1 MHQIYPDQG
10 LLYLLDQMAKGSGT
24 GLYWQLYSTNTIP
37 TLADL
42 LAAYMPFPAA
52 WSRIQVADAAFTLKQ
67 VAANVGSIQAPNI
80 VFVNTTVSPQTVYG
94 YVIIDDSLTK
104 LVASAR
110 FDTAPIVIPI
120 GGNQTVTPILGDYS
134 QFSS

>member
-10 LLYLLDQMAKGSGT
+10 LVYMLDQIAKGSGT
-24 GLYWQLYSTNTIP
+24 GLYWQLYQNNVTP
-37 TLADL
+37 TLGNVLTDFT
-42 LAAYMPFPAA
+42 LAATS
-52 WSRIQVADAAFTLKQ
+52 WGRIQVADAAFTLKQ

-80 VFVNTTVSPQTVYG
+80 VFINTTGVSQTVYG

-104 LVASAR
+104 IVAAAR
-110 FDTAPIVIPI
+110 FDTAPIVIAI
-120 GGNQTVTPILGDYS
+120 AGNQTVTPILGDYS